1 MKLNQR
7 YQAACASAAVLLA
20 AATGNACAQQR
31 TVLQTIDYPAHHRI
45 LSVLAEL
52 EPGQCT
58 PHHAHPGAESAYI
71 LEGKVVVKI
80 DGKPDMP
87 LEAGQ
92 PIRFL
97 PGEFH
102 VVCNVGE
109 HRFRALAH
117 YIVEKDKPL
126 VIPAP

>member
-1 MKLNQR
+1 
-7 YQAACASAAVLLA
+7 VLLA
-20 AATGNACAQQR
+20 AAAGDAAAQRR
-31 TVLQTIDYPAHHRI
+31 TVLQTIDYPEHHQI

-58 PHHAHPGAESAYI
+58 ARHPQPGAESAYI

-80 DGKPDMP
+80 DGKPDQP
-87 LEAGQ
+87 LESGQ
-92 PIRFL
+92 PLRFA

-102 VVCNVGE
+102 TVCNVGD

-126 VIPAP
+126 VTPAP

>member
-1 MKLNQR
+1 MNPTPR
-7 YQAACASAAVLLA
+7 TRAACAAATVLLA
-20 AATGNACAQQR
+20 AVAGHAAAQQR
-31 TVLQTIDYPAHHRI
+31 TVLQTIDYPKGHRI

-80 DGKPDMP
+80 DGKPDLP

-92 PIRFL
+92 PLRFA

-102 VVCNVGE
+102 TVCNVGDR
-109 HRFRALAH
+109 RFRALAH
-117 YIVEKDKPL
+117 YIVENDKPL
-126 VIPAP
+126 VTRAP

>member
-1 MKLNQR
+1 MKRKQR
-7 YQAACASAAVLLA
+7 FLALCASAAVLLA
-20 AATGNACAQQR
+20 AAAGNASAQQR
-31 TVLQTIDYPAHHRI
+31 TVLQTIDYPEHHQI

-52 EPGQCT
+52 APGQCT

-71 LEGKVVVKI
+71 LQGQVVVKI
-80 DGKPDMP
+80 DGKPDTP

-102 VVCNVGE
+102 VVCNVGKE
-109 HRFRALAH
+109 RFRALAH